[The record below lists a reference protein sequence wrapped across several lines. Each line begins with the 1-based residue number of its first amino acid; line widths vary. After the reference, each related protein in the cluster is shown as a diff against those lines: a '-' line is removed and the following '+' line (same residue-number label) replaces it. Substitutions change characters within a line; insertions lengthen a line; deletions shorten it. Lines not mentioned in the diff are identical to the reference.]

1 MNNII
6 PSIFWKQKFACGI
19 KVTLRKLFQNVFGVE
34 YVNLELLYFKKF
46 FTVYNVCESTWY
58 EAHFRES
65 LCH

>member
-6 PSIFWKQKFACGI
+6 RSIFWKQKFASGI
-19 KVTLRKLFQNVFGVE
+19 KVTLRKLFQNFFGVE

-46 FTVYNVCESTWY
+46 FTVYNVCESARY
-58 EAHFRES
+58 EALLRES